1 MTNMNKP
8 DFLILFFISITL
20 ISVIACSSNETTHET
35 STKLSV
41 QESQVEKTKSDILNK
56 QSTPISQNTSSE
68 SINEQPLPT
77 TTPTPQ
83 PTAKVKQYTA
93 RPTPKPKAKFPDI
106 SYFAT
111 NKSDR
116 FLVDF
121 EDIIAGHPY
130 VGQRSPSPHNDAQV
144 YFSNTDPRW
153 LNATKPTDYPPVY
166 AVADGTIIFSKD
178 DSWSYNIR
186 DKTFFDPP
194 WWHVKYDFN
203 LQIATE
209 NGKPLVFMYS
219 LEPQIVFTDQP
230 KDFYKDFVMVT
241 HGQKVKKGDI
251 LAYLYVPPLEQRV
264 TPTSSTHISFALHP
278 YGSNE
283 WDMRAPAIFTD
294 EIVQKFGEIYRNP
307 KEGWNSPSYGKDWAR
322 ARGVPPTMGW
332 MIDGDENPFG
342 DEPLDI
348 IIYDGIR
355 DKDLAGTP
363 HLDPQTIGFEPKDI
377 IFSFEGSGNYT
388 TAIFTAEVE
397 WQAMIVSKGGPKN
410 FYKIIYEKNT
420 QRESMMGNSPDG
432 VGYNHKIT
440 PVSKPGTYAFR
451 IEDEEKWSWAIAVAP
466 ANAPYLIP
474 GENDPIGFCP
484 PGCPPLPKDFSGK
497 RADIGKKK

>member
-1 MTNMNKP
+1 MRKRGALIRITVMNK
-8 DFLILFFISITL
+8 LTTIICVLSVTTFFVLSG
-20 ISVIACSSNETTHET
+20 CSSKELPQVLPKNVMQIDPQTEET
-35 STKLSV
+35 
-41 QESQVEKTKSDILNK
+41 I
-56 QSTPISQNTSSE
+56 SE
-68 SINEQPLPT
+68 SLIEEPT
-77 TTPTPQ
+77 PVSTPTPT
-83 PTAKVKQYTA
+83 PTSRLTSAFSFF
-93 RPTPKPKAKFPDI
+93 PTNKSDRPDI

-153 LNATKPTDYPPVY
+153 LNASKPSDYPPVY
-166 AVADGTIIFSKD
+166 AVADGTIVLSHG
-178 DSWSYNIR
+178 DSWSYNVR

-203 LQIATE
+203 LEIATE

-230 KDFYKDFVMVT
+230 KDFYKEFVLVS
-241 HGQKVKKGDI
+241 HGQRVQKGDI
-251 LAYLYVPPLEQRV
+251 LAYLYVPPLAQRV

-278 YGSNE
+278 SGSNE
-283 WDMRAPAIFTD
+283 WDMRAPAIFTED
-294 EIVQKFGEIYRNP
+294 IVKKFGDIYRNP
-307 KEGWNSPSYGKDWAR
+307 KEGWDSPSYGKDWAR
-322 ARGVPPTMGW
+322 ARGVPTAMGW

-342 DEPLDI
+342 NNSLDV
-348 IIYDGIR
+348 IIYDGIK
-355 DKDLAGTP
+355 DKDLDGTP
-363 HLDPQTIGFEPKDI
+363 SIDSTVIGFDQKDI
-377 IFSFEGSGNYT
+377 IVNFEGSGNYIT
-388 TAIFTAEVE
+388 ENFEVGVE
-397 WQAMIVSKGGPKN
+397 WRAMIVSKGGPKK
-410 FYKIIYEKNT
+410 FYKVIHENGN
-420 QRESMMGNSPDG
+420 QRQSMMGNSPDG

-440 PVSKPGTYAFR
+440 PIFEPGTYAFR
-451 IEDEEKWSWAIAVAP
+451 IEDEEKWSWAIAVAD
-466 ANAPYLIP
+466 ATAPYFIP

-484 PGCPPLPKDFSGK
+484 PGCPPLPEDFTGK